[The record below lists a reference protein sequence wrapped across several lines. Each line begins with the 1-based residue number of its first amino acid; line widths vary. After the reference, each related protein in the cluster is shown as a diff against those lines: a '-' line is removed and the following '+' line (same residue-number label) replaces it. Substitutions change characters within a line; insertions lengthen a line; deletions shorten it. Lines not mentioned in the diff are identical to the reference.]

1 MWLQVPLS
9 TDSPSVVTAPRK
21 PPGIVEIHAYES
33 FSEPSEPNILTHSA
47 HTMIT
52 SSASSA
58 VPVYRP
64 PSTLRCS
71 VVTTGGDNW
80 FLPFAQLLV
89 ERLAPIADTSL
100 VFSHSNLRASDI
112 VFYLSYYSI
121 VPEDAL
127 AISGNNVVA
136 HASDLPSGRGCAPM
150 TWQVLE
156 GRDKLTLTLFE
167 ATREVDAGPIY
178 LQESLELDGTELVNE
193 IRAAVGKLT
202 IAMCL
207 HFVENRTELMKSE
220 VNQTGVPTYYPRR
233 TPADSEL
240 DPNKTI
246 TEQFNLLR
254 VVDNDRYP
262 AFFELSGRR
271 YRLSIEAFDG

>member
-1 MWLQVPLS
+1 MTNS
-9 TDSPSVVTAPRK
+9 
-21 PPGIVEIHAYES
+21 
-33 FSEPSEPNILTHSA
+33 N
-47 HTMIT
+47 
-52 SSASSA
+52 ASSA
-58 VPVYRP
+58 APMHKPR
-64 PSTLRCS
+64 STLRCS
-71 VVTTGGDNW
+71 IVTSEGDNW
-80 FLPFAQLLV
+80 FLPFARLLV
-89 ERLAPIADTSL
+89 ERLQPIADTSL
-100 VFSHSNLRASDI
+100 VFSHCNVGASDI

-127 AISGNNVVA
+127 ALGNNNVVA

-156 GRDKLTLTLFE
+156 GRDRLTLTLFE

-178 LQESLELDGTELVNE
+178 LQETLELDGTELVNE
-193 IRAAVGKLT
+193 IRETVGKLT
-202 IAMCL
+202 IAMCV
-207 HFVENRTELMKSE
+207 HFVENRTELMKS
-220 VNQTGVPTYYPRR
+220 GVHQAGEPTYYPRR

-246 TEQFNLLR
+246 AEQFNLLR

-271 YRLSIEAFDG
+271 YRLSIEVFDN